1 MEDSIYDG
9 ALKEMK
15 NIIDI
20 VVKENEILDEL
31 IEIYNSP
38 EESHIKYWLV
48 NKKVKLIEIK
58 SVIDGI
64 FLKYYSVPSLL
75 QLCLNKVNLMMLTN
89 VGGMILP
96 YTLKEQI
103 MNYDH
108 NYEKN
113 MLDKFS
119 NLSILIKLINEWIG

>member
-58 SVIDGI
+58 SVIDDI

-119 NLSILIKLINEWIG
+119 NLSILIKLINEWMG

>member
-58 SVIDGI
+58 SVIDDI

-119 NLSILIKLINEWIG
+119 NLSILIKLINEWIS

>member
-58 SVIDGI
+58 SVIDDI

-119 NLSILIKLINEWIG
+119 NLSILIKLINEGIG

>member
-58 SVIDGI
+58 SVIDDI